1 MSYWYAWILM
11 ALPTL
16 IQMDNYLTV
25 PIYISIGKALMTSG
39 HIRLIRNCFM
49 ILIMQDL
56 LLRISVAFAI

>member
-11 ALPTL
+11 VLHTL

-25 PIYISIGKALMTSG
+25 PIYISIRKALMTSG